1 MEYLLGKRDA
11 SSGLLSY
18 GLGDWIPVV
27 ASPVAVTATATLV
40 QDLRA
45 LAYAAQRLGLPPAR
59 AANYSALAEEV
70 GAAFHA
76 AFWQPTQG
84 AYITQCAAGMALLL
98 GITPPGAQAAARAAL
113 LADVRA
119 RGNVSTSG
127 EIGNRYALMALGE
140 MGADGVE
147 AVWSSLLR
155 TNAPGYGW
163 MLTMGE
169 TALAESW
176 TDAPGDSHI
185 HAMYGHIDEFLYT
198 YVAGIKGVGLVGA
211 GAARAGATAWD
222 AVELTPMLLP
232 QLTWVNCTY
241 QSPRGLIA
249 VSYRA
254 AEEGEGVV
262 VAAQVPPGVQGVLVL
277 PRSGRRVALLGGQAL
292 QVRD

>member
-1 MEYLLGKRDA
+1 MDYLLSRRDA
-11 SSGLLSY
+11 SGLLNY

-45 LAYAAQRLGLPPAR
+45 LAYAAQRLGLPPAL

-76 AFWQPTQG
+76 AFWQPAQG

-98 GITPPGAQAAARAAL
+98 GITPAGAQAAARAAL

-127 EIGNRYALMALGE
+127 EIGNRYALLALGE
-140 MGADGVE
+140 MGAEGVE

-155 TNAPGYGW
+155 SDSPGYGH
-163 MLTMGE
+163 MLVMGE

-185 HAMYGHIDEFLYT
+185 HAMYGHVDEFL
-198 YVAGIKGVGLVGA
+198 
-211 GAARAGATAWD
+211 
-222 AVELTPMLLP
+222 
-232 QLTWVNCTY
+232 
-241 QSPRGLIA
+241 
-249 VSYRA
+249 
-254 AEEGEGVV
+254 
-262 VAAQVPPGVQGVLVL
+262 
-277 PRSGRRVALLGGQAL
+277 
-292 QVRD
+292 